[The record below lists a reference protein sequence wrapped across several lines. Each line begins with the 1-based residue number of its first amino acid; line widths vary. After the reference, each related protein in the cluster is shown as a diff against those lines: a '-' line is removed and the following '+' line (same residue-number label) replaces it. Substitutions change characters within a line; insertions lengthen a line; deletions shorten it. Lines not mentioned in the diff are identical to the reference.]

1 MSLKNLLSSRQL
13 QYRVGGVLI
22 DTSANYKLQHVMDLQ
37 GEYSK
42 LSRECFISSLMKQA
56 VYLKNSQG
64 QTKSCNLRKSRYQI
78 FRFVLS
84 DKYNWI
90 NDLKMISVHLQIVFC
105 FIHLCISHRAWGIQI
120 SYSQLLN
127 CVLLPLPEM

>member
-1 MSLKNLLSSRQL
+1 MSLKNLLSSHQL

-42 LSRECFISSLMKQA
+42 LSRECFISSLIKQA
-56 VYLKNSQG
+56 VYSKNSQG

-90 NDLKMISVHLQIVFC
+90 NDKDDISSSANC
-105 FIHLCISHRAWGIQI
+105 FLFYSFVYMPLCLGIQI
-120 SYSQLLN
+120 SYSQLLK